1 MLLRCTIPCR
11 SLFFGASI
19 IAVLREF
26 SDDPHEPANT
36 PAYGAG
42 ERRRAEDNEAESL
55 DFAQQI
61 ELPRGLM
68 RKRPP
73 VALWIL
79 AALFLGGL
87 IALILV
93 GLESG

>member
-1 MLLRCTIPCR
+1 
-11 SLFFGASI
+11 
-19 IAVLREF
+19 
-26 SDDPHEPANT
+26 
-36 PAYGAG
+36 
-42 ERRRAEDNEAESL
+42 
-55 DFAQQI
+55 
-61 ELPRGLM
+61 M
-68 RKRPP
+68 RKRQP

>member
-1 MLLRCTIPCR
+1 V
-11 SLFFGASI
+11 F
-19 IAVLREF
+19 REF
-26 SDDPHEPANT
+26 SDDQHEP
-36 PAYGAG
+36 PAAPAEARS
-42 ERRRAEDNEAESL
+42 ERRPAEDGEADLLE
-55 DFAQQI
+55 FAQQT
-61 ELPRGLM
+61 EPPRGLM
-68 RKRPP
+68 RKRQP

>member
-1 MLLRCTIPCR
+1 MPRDFNDEPHTPFAGRAAAPGER
-11 SLFFGASI
+11 SL
-19 IAVLREF
+19 
-26 SDDPHEPANT
+26 
-36 PAYGAG
+36 
-42 ERRRAEDNEAESL
+42 AEDGEADSLEFARQNEP
-55 DFAQQI
+55 
-61 ELPRGLM
+61 PRGLM

>member
-1 MLLRCTIPCR
+1 MPPD
-11 SLFFGASI
+11 FNEDP
-19 IAVLREF
+19 RE
-26 SDDPHEPANT
+26 PLAAPAAERN
-36 PAYGAG
+36 
-42 ERRRAEDNEAESL
+42 ERRRADDEAESL
-55 DFAQQI
+55 EFAQQN
-61 ELPRGLM
+61 EPPRGLM

>member
-1 MLLRCTIPCR
+1 MP
-11 SLFFGASI
+11 
-19 IAVLREF
+19 REF
-26 SDDPHEPANT
+26 SDDPLKPPLAPA
-36 PAYGAG
+36 A
-42 ERRRAEDNEAESL
+42 ERGDRSAAEESGSDSL
-55 DFAQQI
+55 EFAQQN
-61 ELPRGLM
+61 EPPRGLM

-73 VALWIL
+73 VVVWIL

>member
-1 MLLRCTIPCR
+1 MP
-11 SLFFGASI
+11 
-19 IAVLREF
+19 REF
-26 SDDPHEPANT
+26 SDDPHEP
-36 PAYGAG
+36 PAERAAVPG
-42 ERRRAEDNEAESL
+42 ERRATEDSEADSL
-55 DFAQQI
+55 EFARQT
-61 ELPRGLM
+61 EPPRGLM

>member
-1 MLLRCTIPCR
+1 
-11 SLFFGASI
+11 
-19 IAVLREF
+19 
-26 SDDPHEPANT
+26 
-36 PAYGAG
+36 
-42 ERRRAEDNEAESL
+42 
-55 DFAQQI
+55 
-61 ELPRGLM
+61 M

-73 VALWIL
+73 VVLWIL

>member
-1 MLLRCTIPCR
+1 MP
-11 SLFFGASI
+11 
-19 IAVLREF
+19 REF
-26 SDDPHEPANT
+26 SDDPHEPAGS
-36 PAYGAG
+36 ACVRIAG
-42 ERRRAEDNEAESL
+42 ERRRAEDSEADSL
-55 DFAQQI
+55 DFARQN
-61 ELPRGLM
+61 EPPRGLM

-93 GLESG
+93 GLASG

>member
-1 MLLRCTIPCR
+1 VPH
-11 SLFFGASI
+11 
-19 IAVLREF
+19 EF
-26 SDDPHEPANT
+26 SDDPHEP
-36 PAYGAG
+36 PAVPGADRG
-42 ERRRAEDNEAESL
+42 EGRAAADSGTDSL
-55 DFAQQI
+55 DFAQQN
-61 ELPRGLM
+61 EPPRGLM
-68 RKRPP
+68 RKRRP

>member
-1 MLLRCTIPCR
+1 MPRK
-11 SLFFGASI
+11 
-19 IAVLREF
+19 F
-26 SDDPHEPANT
+26 SDDPREPASP
-36 PAYGAG
+36 PAAGAD
-42 ERRRAEDNEAESL
+42 ERDHAGDSEADTLE
-55 DFAQQI
+55 FAQQN
-61 ELPRGLM
+61 EPPRGLM

>member
-1 MLLRCTIPCR
+1 MPC
-11 SLFFGASI
+11 
-19 IAVLREF
+19 EF
-26 SDDPHEPANT
+26 SDDPHEP
-36 PAYGAG
+36 PAALAA
-42 ERRRAEDNEAESL
+42 ERSKRRPAEDGEADSL
-55 DFAQQI
+55 EFTQQT
-61 ELPRGLM
+61 EPPRGLM

-73 VALWIL
+73 VALCIL